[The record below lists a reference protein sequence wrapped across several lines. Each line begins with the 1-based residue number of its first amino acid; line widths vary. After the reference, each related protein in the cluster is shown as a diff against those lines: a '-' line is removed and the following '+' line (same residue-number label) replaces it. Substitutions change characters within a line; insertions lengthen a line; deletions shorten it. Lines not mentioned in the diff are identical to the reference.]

1 MCFALQVGLI
11 ILIFSEITSDN
22 LESIFVASLFAGLI
36 SFLLSSIYIVKHT
49 EQKEVKVL
57 HFFLGVLAFFE
68 IYILSVFAVYMQSEG
83 KMLLYGLLVVFIL
96 ALLAASICFVKK
108 SQSRVAATTVII
120 ISILFILVL
129 IDLMGEAK
137 LGYDIM
143 GNPPSGM

>member
-49 EQKEVKVL
+49 EQKEAKVL
-57 HFFLGVLAFFE
+57 HFFVGVLAFFE

-96 ALLAASICFVKK
+96 ALLAAIICFVKK

-143 GNPPSGM
+143 GNPPPGM